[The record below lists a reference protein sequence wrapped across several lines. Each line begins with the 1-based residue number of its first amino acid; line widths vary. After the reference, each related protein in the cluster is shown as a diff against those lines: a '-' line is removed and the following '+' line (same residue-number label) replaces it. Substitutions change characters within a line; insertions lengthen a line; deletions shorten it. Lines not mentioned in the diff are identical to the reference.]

1 MCVKVLLF
9 IIYYDIYVIMALPQ
23 AQLHHFEHPPIIP
36 IQYLDPEISLE
47 EDDATLP
54 TAPLEWLLEQPGAIV
69 TTLDTVVRVSSF
81 EGTRYRHI
89 LNPPE
94 SGLLKPTDEGAQYD
108 AQNNLKID
116 VGLPETCSAL
126 ILAFACI
133 DRGGA
138 HYRCPIAV
146 TTDGTLDSAETLA
159 RIVPLGEFN
168 KQQQASAAAQRVLP
182 GIRLRP
188 RAH

>member
-1 MCVKVLLF
+1 
-9 IIYYDIYVIMALPQ
+9 MALPQ

-94 SGLLKPTDEGAQYD
+94 SG
-108 AQNNLKID
+108 
-116 VGLPETCSAL
+116 
-126 ILAFACI
+126 
-133 DRGGA
+133 
-138 HYRCPIAV
+138 H
-146 TTDGTLDSAETLA
+146 
-159 RIVPLGEFN
+159 
-168 KQQQASAAAQRVLP
+168 
-182 GIRLRP
+182 
-188 RAH
+188 